1 MSDAIVIFCTCRHA
15 EEARRIAHELVKC
28 RLAACVNILPSIESI
43 YRWQG
48 QVESAHEVL
57 LLIKTLRERFSELQ
71 ERVIH
76 LHSYETPEIIAVPI
90 AEGLEKYLAWIGEN
104 V

>member
-1 MSDAIVIFCTCRHA
+1 MSDVILIFCTCPDA
-15 EEARRIAHELVKC
+15 DEARRIAHELVTC

-57 LLIKTLRERFSELQ
+57 LLVKTLRERFSELQ
-71 ERVIH
+71 RRIIQ
-76 LHSYETPEIIAVPI
+76 LHSYDTPEIIAVPI
-90 AEGLEKYLAWIGEN
+90 ADGLEKYLAWVGEN